1 MSRNKTVS
9 LSCYFR
15 LKVIVQNSDYSYV
28 LRSILLIH
36 KVEKPMNHVDN
47 EWKYLDSSKEERF
60 KIASDSRIEYI
71 EDILIN
77 EFCFK

>member
-1 MSRNKTVS
+1 MMSRNKTVS

-15 LKVIVQNSDYSYV
+15 LKVIVRNSDYSYV

-47 EWKYLDSSKEERF
+47 E
-60 KIASDSRIEYI
+60 
-71 EDILIN
+71 
-77 EFCFK
+77 